1 MQVKIG
7 NSIIPMDPGTSLPLV
22 LRSPLFSTSENK
34 IPGSYIFNSSFP
46 ASDPLCKEFAQ
57 AHRIQKHGRAVAE
70 LPYVI
75 TSGLLRF
82 SGFCIVTQYESS
94 QYEIAF
100 RVANGDFAAK
110 LSGKTLKNLDLG
122 GDRQISNFPYVIAS
136 CDHITEHYENRA
148 HPFTKEIFLYI
159 SSKVIDIENCLSLV
173 SAVYAASRFGTF
185 IFNASFTIIKS
196 STPVNL
202 RVYKNGSVLKE
213 FELISSISKDT
224 LNVISATWYL
234 NIGDRLEFKWVF
246 ASIPHAYGQE
256 IEARIYVKIDKNYLF
271 DIHKEQALFGDVIS
285 GDQDGYDFTVFPILN
300 SEFLANFPED
310 AFLLDNLSIKTIY
323 SLYFPVQNYF
333 KKGEFPFF
341 LSGVSE
347 DETIICNNLF
357 TPFVY
362 LKILVD
368 KIASTAGYSVINNPF
383 NSVEFKNAVLFNAY
397 AENIYLNDSASLLP
411 IKPTFNLSD
420 HVPAIPQ
427 TDFLN
432 WVSFLTGYFPV
443 VDNNALTVTFIDC
456 KNIQVISP
464 SNLAVQFPGILLDN
478 PKIIIEPE
486 YKGIKLELKQAGP
499 DKYLNSIKPLHSKL
513 VYKGKIE
520 EFHQFPL
527 IGNMVNDMYLV
538 TRLNEYYVFQY
549 NPETYALNWCFY
561 SKKFPLVYSE
571 GVEPFLQIET
581 ELCPILSARVLD
593 ETLCAPEYRIWSLPK
608 TQQAGIL
615 EGFPDSLSA
624 EYGFQVLYY
633 KGMSLDNTGQPYPLG
648 TSRLADYS
656 GNPLFFPDLNAD
668 SLFKNRYKGFLCWLA
683 YETKPATFKA
693 ILTTAQLKQ
702 IKFNQIYSGNG
713 FHFLVKELRVNM
725 QVDGLSVAEMDIYT
739 C

>member
-1 MQVKIG
+1 MQVIIG
-7 NSIIPMDPGTSLPLV
+7 NSVIPMDPGTSLPLV
-22 LRSPLFSTSENK
+22 LRSPMFSTSDNK

-46 ASDPLCKEFAQ
+46 ASDALCKEFAQ
-57 AHRIQKHGRAVAE
+57 AQRIQRHGRVTAE
-70 LPYVI
+70 LPYRI
-75 TSGLLRF
+75 TAGSLRF
-82 SGFCIVTQYESS
+82 SGNCIVTQYESN
-94 QYEIAF
+94 QFEIAF
-100 RVANGDFAAK
+100 KVDNGDFAAK
-110 LSGKTLKNLDLG
+110 LSGKTLKDLALG
-122 GDRQISNFPYVIAS
+122 GDQMIWLNP
-136 CDHITEHYENRA
+136 
-148 HPFTKEIFLYI
+148 
-159 SSKVIDIENCLSLV
+159 
-173 SAVYAASRFGTF
+173 YAAVTNTAHLVMVAVFDVPFERQWMLLVPFKIIDNTNSFHSNIGIYNVPVTGPYTVKATLNTTDCQGTACF
-185 IFNASFTIIKS
+185 QVVKNSTLSVIG
-196 STPVNL
+196 STPLQKGSNSIELQFQFVQNEDYQFYVNVESAYNPSVNKHIVSVIIHQGYIL
-202 RVYKNGSVLKE
+202 EVKQGNSYIVDVVNGNQ
-213 FELISSISKDT
+213 DT
-224 LNVISATWYL
+224 
-234 NIGDRLEFKWVF
+234 F
-246 ASIPHAYGQE
+246 
-256 IEARIYVKIDKNYLF
+256 
-271 DIHKEQALFGDVIS
+271 
-285 GDQDGYDFTVFPILN
+285 DFTVFPILN

-310 AFLLDNLSIKTIY
+310 AFMLDNLSIKTIY
-323 SLYFPVQNYF
+323 SLYFPVQNYW
-333 KKGEFPFF
+333 KNGDFPFY
-341 LSGVSE
+341 LTGNTE
-347 DETIICNNLF
+347 DETIICGNLF

-362 LKILVD
+362 LNTLLKKI
-368 KIASTAGYSVINNPF
+368 ISEAGYTLINNPF
-383 NSVEFKNAVLFNAY
+383 QNEFSGAVLFNAF
-397 AENIYLNDSASLLP
+397 AENTFNPLSPTIVP

-432 WVSFLTGYFPV
+432 WVSFLIGYFPV
-443 VDNNALTVTFIDC
+443 IDNNALTVAFIDC
-456 KNIQVISP
+456 KNIQTISP
-464 SNLAVQFPGILLDN
+464 SNPAVPFPGILLAT
-478 PKIIIEPE
+478 PKITIEPE
-486 YKGIKLELKQAGP
+486 YKGIKLELKQAGS

-513 VYKGKIE
+513 VYKGEIE

-527 IGNMVNDMYLV
+527 TGNLVNDMYLV

-561 SKKFPLVYSE
+561 SKKFPLIYSE
-571 GVEPFLQIET
+571 GTEPFLQIET

>member
-57 AHRIQKHGRAVAE
+57 AHRIQKHGRAAAE

-82 SGFCIVTQYESS
+82 SGFCIVAQYESG

-100 RVANGDFAAK
+100 RVDNGDFAAK
-110 LSGKTLKNLDLG
+110 LSGKTLKDLDLG
-122 GDRQISNFPYVIAS
+122 GDQLFWFLSYAAVSNTAHLVMVAVFDASFDRQWMFLVPFKIIDNTNSFHSNIGYYSVRETGTYSVKATLI
-136 CDHITEHYENRA
+136 ITECIGTPY
-148 HPFTKEIFLYI
+148 FQVVKSSDFSVI
-159 SSKVIDIENCLSLV
+159 SSTQLQEGSNIVELQFQFIQNEDYQFFIDVV
-173 SAVYAASRFGTF
+173 SAYNSTTNKHIVSV
-185 IFNASFTIIKS
+185 IIQKG
-196 STPVNL
+196 
-202 RVYKNGSVLKE
+202 Y
-213 FELISSISKDT
+213 I
-224 LNVISATWYL
+224 
-234 NIGDRLEFKWVF
+234 LEV
-246 ASIPHAYGQE
+246 SQI
-256 IEARIYVKIDKNYLF
+256 NYL
-271 DIHKEQALFGDVIS
+271 IIDVVN
-285 GDQDGYDFTVFPILN
+285 GNQDTYDFAIFPILN
-300 SEFLANFPED
+300 TEFLANFPED

-323 SLYFPVQNYF
+323 SLYFPVQNYW
-333 KKGEFPFF
+333 KNGNFPIY
-341 LSGVSE
+341 LTGNTE
-347 DETIICNNLF
+347 DETIICGNLF

-362 LKILVD
+362 LNTLLKKI
-368 KIASTAGYSVINNPF
+368 ISEAGYTLINNPF
-383 NSVEFKNAVLFNAY
+383 QNEFSGAVLFNAF
-397 AENIYLNDSASLLP
+397 AENTFNPLSPAIVP

-420 HVPAIPQ
+420 HVPATPQ

-432 WVSFLTGYFPV
+432 WISFLTGYFPAI
-443 VDNNALTVTFIDC
+443 DNNALTVIFIDC
-456 KNIQVISP
+456 KNIHAISP
-464 SNLAVQFPGILLDN
+464 SNPALPFPGILLDN

-486 YKGIKLELKQAGP
+486 YKGIKLELKQAGT

-513 VYKGKIE
+513 VYKGEIE

-527 IGNMVNDMYLV
+527 TGNLVNDMYLV

-561 SKKFPLVYSE
+561 SKKFPLIYTE
-571 GVEPFLQIET
+571 GIEPFLQIQT
-581 ELCPILSARVLD
+581 ELCPVLSARVLD
-593 ETLCAPEYRIWSLPK
+593 ETLYAPEYRIWTIPK
-608 TQQAGIL
+608 TEQAGIL
-615 EGFPDSLSA
+615 EGFPDSFSS
-624 EYGFQVLYY
+624 EYGLQVLYY

-648 TSRLADYS
+648 TSRLADCS
-656 GNPLFFPDLNAD
+656 GNPPFFTDLNAD
-668 SLFKNRYKGFLCWLA
+668 SLFENRYKEFLRWLA
-683 YETKPATFKA
+683 YETKPVTFKA

-725 QVDGLSVAEMDIYT
+725 QIDGLSVAEMDIYT